1 MARDILIVVFFGF
14 ISCVHGVPVYA
25 KTPAQSL
32 PKVHLVTHADV
43 NVGYLDELKCML
55 EAVFTVEIV
64 VHEAHEMSLR
74 PAYQYFR
81 RQYNA
86 SILLEDLQQQRV
98 QNALPA
104 DGYVF
109 YMIEPDIYDDG
120 YRFVFALMNFD
131 TGINVVSL
139 SRLRGQ
145 DDGQTTDR
153 AFRLIAKNIAK
164 FNGHNP
170 SGKCFMGYSNSV
182 KELDQRAIRLC
193 EPDLVV
199 LQSMGLVRAELRD
212 QTIMRGCLIIS

>member
-1 MARDILIVVFFGF
+1 MVRDILIVVFLVF
-14 ISCVHGVPVYA
+14 ISCVHGVSVYA
-25 KTPAQSL
+25 KTPAQSW

-43 NVGYLDELKCML
+43 DVGYLDELKCML

-64 VHEAHEMSLR
+64 VHEAHGMNLR

-86 SILLEDLQQQRV
+86 SILLEDLRQHRA
-98 QNALPA
+98 QNTLSA

-153 AFRLIAKNIAK
+153 VFRLIAKNIAK
-164 FNGHNP
+164 FNGHKP
-170 SGKCFMGYSNSV
+170 SGKCFMGYSNSLN
-182 KELDQRAIRLC
+182 ELDKREVRLC
-193 EPDLVV
+193 EPDLSA
-199 LQSMGLVRAELRD
+199 LQAIGLVHPELKD